1 MAGLGRPL
9 TDPYELP
16 FWDLTTVTV
25 WALMREPGAARMAAD
40 EESPYA
46 LHDAK
51 AAHVDRMRDVWD
63 LLWGE
68 SGRPKPDDPN
78 EASVELLCDDPAVQA
93 LLSSSGTPA
102 GGSSL
107 AGGFRDRRN
116 EKEKRAALLRRLEA
130 EGAIQLHWP
139 FPIDDYLMEL
149 IRKGRLEIRTRRFG
163 GEAMTA
169 IGLDECAILEIAGDI
184 DERCYLRRK
193 GEGGPAFA
201 PALFSRDQVLQL
213 FPAAGQTIAEA
224 PVDSVPAG
232 EERKG
237 QPSRVASDV
246 AFVADVLRELYGP
259 ERPPKAT
266 TSRKKMQHDVSE
278 KIGRKDKPISMETLD
293 RALRLAWPHT
303 RPLAKPAS
311 SARVFP

>member
-9 TDPYELP
+9 IFSYELP

-25 WALMREPGAARMAAD
+25 WVLMREPGAARMAKD
-40 EESPYA
+40 QKSPYA

-78 EASVELLCDDPAVQA
+78 EASVELLCDDPAVEV

-184 DERCYLRRK
+184 DERCYFAAQRRRWPRLCPSAFQPRS
-193 GEGGPAFA
+193 GP
-201 PALFSRDQVLQL
+201 PALSGGRPDHRRGACRQRSGRRGAKG
-213 FPAAGQTIAEA
+213 AAVTG
-224 PVDSVPAG
+224 SV
-232 EERKG
+232 R
-237 QPSRVASDV
+237 RC
-246 AFVADVLRELYGP
+246 LR
-259 ERPPKAT
+259 
-266 TSRKKMQHDVSE
+266 
-278 KIGRKDKPISMETLD
+278 GRRSA
-293 RALRLAWPHT
+293 RALWP
-303 RPLAKPAS
+303 
-311 SARVFP
+311 